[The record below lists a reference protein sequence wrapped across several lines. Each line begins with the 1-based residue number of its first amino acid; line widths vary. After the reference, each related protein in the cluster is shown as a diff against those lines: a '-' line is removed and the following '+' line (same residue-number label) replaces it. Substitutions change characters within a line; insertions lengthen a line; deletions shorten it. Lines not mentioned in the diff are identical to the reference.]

1 MDTKTTVRFSKSGG
15 SVTYYSD
22 LQTPGHAFSKYKNI
36 HQVPR
41 ADVKTIQR
49 LLVCRVLWVQ
59 GRCSTR
65 CSVTPQRLLAQVQ
78 GEAQDEGSGRL
89 SPPLAC
95 LTMSCFWLWSRVG
108 DVLTLSQPLGYSSEV
123 ETKHRELSKIQGGE
137 DSHGELSFEM
147 LLTQKLVV
155 ITQSWKRMKYCHL

>member
-1 MDTKTTVRFSKSGG
+1 MGFSRQGYWSGLPCPPPG
-15 SVTYYSD
+15 DLPDSGIEPRSPSPCPHWQADSLALAPPGKQFSLSVALCSIF
-22 LQTPGHAFSKYKNI
+22 TPLPASLTALP
-36 HQVPR
+36 PR
-41 ADVKTIQR
+41 QAS
-49 LLVCRVLWVQ
+49 C
-59 GRCSTR
+59 
-65 CSVTPQRLLAQVQ
+65 
-78 GEAQDEGSGRL
+78 
-89 SPPLAC
+89 PPLAC